1 MAYLDN
7 TFDRLERAVGGTLG
21 VFASPLDPS
30 GDTVGYRSDDIF
42 PAASTIK
49 VFVLHALLDQ
59 VCRGAASLD
68 EEILLDPREQVSGSG
83 VLKALTAGR
92 SYTLLDLATLMIIV
106 SDNTATNLL
115 IERLGVATVNEL
127 CRREG
132 WRATELAGKLQ
143 RGGTR
148 PSVTSPRDL
157 GEYFLRLW
165 RGQLLPDQLT
175 RTAKEIYGR
184 QQHADQLGRDIGYD
198 SYSSETGDSPLRIA
212 SKSGSIRGV
221 RNDAGVI
228 DTGGAIYVLSVMT
241 KECRDQRFHP
251 DNLGSRTIS
260 AVSKALYDHYTG
272 IAAGE
277 GE

>member
-1 MAYLDN
+1 
-7 TFDRLERAVGGTLG
+7 V
-21 VFASPLDPS
+21 
-30 GDTVGYRSDDIF
+30 F

-59 VCRGAASLD
+59 ASSGALSLD
-68 EEILLDPREQVSGSG
+68 DEVDLDRREQVTGSG

-92 SYTLLDLATLMIIV
+92 SYTLRDLAMLMIIV

-132 WRATELAGKLQ
+132 WSATELAGKLQ
-143 RGGTR
+143 QGGKR

-157 GEYFLRLW
+157 GDYFLRLW
-165 RGQLLPDQLT
+165 GGQLLPPELT
-175 RTAKEIYGR
+175 LLAQDIYGR
-184 QQHADQLGRDIGYD
+184 QQHAEQLGRDIGYD
-198 SYSSETGDSPLRIA
+198 GYSSETGSSRLRIA

-228 DTGGAIYVLSVMT
+228 DTGDRAYLLSVMT
-241 KECRDQRFHP
+241 KGCPDERFHA

-260 AVSKALYDHYTG
+260 AVSKALFDRFTG
-272 IAAGE
+272 IGTGE
-277 GE
+277 NR